1 MDTGKFCTELE
12 ELEAKLAD
20 GQIAPDKMGEATKRH
35 AYLKP
40 IVTRIHELDKLD
52 KDMADSKAMMAEPD
66 REMARMA
73 AEEHK
78 RLEALRP
85 GMEKELKQ
93 MLVPPDPK
101 DSRDVYLEIRPG
113 AGGDESALFA
123 AELLRAYTRFAQN
136 KGWKTELFEFTPTG
150 LKGCKY
156 ASIFIKGK
164 DAYSWLRDEGGV
176 HRVQRVP
183 QTEASGRVHTSTI
196 TVAIMP
202 EAEEVDVTINPK
214 DLKLDTY
221 RAGGAGGQNVNKV
234 ETAVRITHI
243 PSGVIVQCQQERSQG
258 QNREKAM
265 NMLRAKLAQMA
276 EDTQNAAMAAER
288 KGQVGTG
295 DRSEKIRTYNFPQSR
310 VTDHRLEQSWHNLT
324 EIMEGNLDDILDAV
338 RQARMVKRL
347 EQAGL

>member
-1 MDTGKFCTELE
+1 MDTSKYCAELE
-12 ELEAKLAD
+12 ELEAKLSK
-20 GQIAPDKMGEATKRH
+20 GEISPDKMGDATKRH

-40 IVTRIHELDKLD
+40 IATRIKELEKIE
-52 KDMADSKAMMAEPD
+52 KDIADSRAMMSESDP
-66 REMARMA
+66 EMAKMA
-73 AEEHK
+73 GEEIE
-78 RLEALRP
+78 RLQAMKPAL
-85 GMEKELKQ
+85 EKELKQ

-123 AELLRAYTRFAQN
+123 AELLRAYTHFAQN

-156 ASIFIKGK
+156 ASVFIKGK

-183 QTEASGRVHTSTI
+183 ATEASGRVHTSTI

-202 EAEEVDVTINPK
+202 EAEEVDITINPK

-265 NMLRAKLAQMA
+265 KMLRAKLAQMA
-276 EDTQNAAMAAER
+276 EETQHAAMAAER

-310 VTDHRLEQSWHNLT
+310 VTDHRLEQSWHNIS
-324 EIMEGNLDDILDAV
+324 EIMEGELDEMLDAV
-338 RQARMVKRL
+338 RQARLAKRL
-347 EQAGL
+347 EAAGL